1 MSEQLEKI
9 TCSQCR
15 HWQAFDEKS
24 INHFNKNP
32 EEFDCELCHYG
43 HSGHPKF
50 IGHYYQCGFCNQ
62 VNRSDSCDCQEA
74 LESNMSTI
82 KIVYDPDKKWI
93 RPNRVNEK
101 AEAGK
106 ANMEFNKI
114 VRNKKLE
121 KLEREIRMD
130 KNLQRLVELMEA
142 KVGV

>member
-1 MSEQLEKI
+1 MEQKI
-9 TCSQCR
+9 TCVQCH
-15 HWQAFDEKS
+15 HWQVFDKES
-24 INHFNKNP
+24 IEHFNKNP

-43 HSGHPKF
+43 HSGHPKYVGF
-50 IGHYYQCGFCNQ
+50 YHQCGFCNQ

-82 KIVYDPDKKWI
+82 KIVYDPDRKWL
-93 RPNRVNEK
+93 RKNKVNEK
-101 AEAGK
+101 EAEA
-106 ANMEFNKI
+106 NTNREFNKI

-121 KLEREIRMD
+121 ATEREIRMD